1 MSYVM
6 AALTHDTTAP
16 TRTARGLV
24 LGLTAA
30 VTFAA
35 SGPLAKGL
43 IAAGWTPGSAVTA
56 RVLIAAAVLVGPA
69 AISLHGRWHL
79 LRAQAGLVIAYGL
92 IAVAACQLSYF
103 NAVDRMQV
111 GVALLIEFTAP
122 VAVVGWLWLRHGQR
136 PARLTV
142 AGALVALVGLA
153 LVLDLVS
160 GAELDG
166 VGVLWA
172 LGAMVCAAFYWIV
185 SADDQNGLPGI
196 VLAAGGL
203 LLGGVTLLVAGL
215 VGIIPFTASRADVV
229 LDGRDVPWWATL
241 LVLGVVTA
249 AVPYVLGIAGSR
261 LMGSRLAAFVGLA
274 EAVAG
279 VAFAWLLLDEA
290 PRAVQLL
297 GGLAILAGVVLVRL
311 GEPRVVEAPPES
323 ATP

>member
-1 MSYVM
+1 MS
-6 AALTHDTTAP
+6 ALTHDAAT
-16 TRTARGLV
+16 TRTAPGLL

-30 VTFAA
+30 ATFAA

-56 RVLIAAAVLVGPA
+56 RVLIAAAVLVVPA
-69 AISLHGRWHL
+69 AMTLRGRWHL

-122 VAVVGWLWLRHGQR
+122 VAVVGWMWLRHGQR
-136 PARLTV
+136 PGRLTV
-142 AGALVALVGLA
+142 AGALAALVGLA

-166 VGVLWA
+166 IGVLWA

-203 LLGGVTLLVAGL
+203 LLGGVTLLAAGAIG
-215 VGIIPFTASRADVV
+215 VVPFAASRADVI
-229 LDGRDVPWWATL
+229 LDGRAVAWWVTL

-261 LMGSRLAAFVGLA
+261 LMGSRLASFVGLA

-279 VAFAWLLLDEA
+279 VVFAWLLLDEA
-290 PRAVQLL
+290 PRAIQLL
-297 GGLAILAGVVLVRL
+297 GGVCILAGVVLVRL
-311 GEPRVVEAPPES
+311 GEPKVAEAPPEGV
-323 ATP
+323 TP